1 MDTAEYQEFM
11 KFLEFK
17 RLSAAEPPPAAAPAP
32 PPAAAPP
39 PDFAPSPFPA
49 AVPAFG
55 GRGGGAPFK
64 IDWNRHIGNVLQRKP
79 WRSEGWSVNPN
90 LFELFNEFYKDF
102 PERFRVIGELHSGD
116 DGRNY
121 FSFAYEK
128 PGVPYGRV
136 TFHVYGQLSGNKFTY
151 ESVDIKIGKTEEYL
165 NAARF
170 NTAPRA

>member
-17 RLSAAEPPPAAAPAP
+17 RLSAAAAEQPPAA
-32 PPAAAPP
+32 P
-39 PDFAPSPFPA
+39 PDFAPSPPPA
-49 AVPAFG
+49 APPLFAG
-55 GRGGGAPFK
+55 GRGGGGGAPFK

-90 LFELFNEFYKDF
+90 LFELFSEFYKDF

>member
-1 MDTAEYQEFM
+1 MDTAEYQEFL
-11 KFLEFK
+11 KFKEFK
-17 RLSAAEPPPAAAPAP
+17 RMASEPPPSPPPPLEKAAAPM
-32 PPAAAPP
+32 
-39 PDFAPSPFPA
+39 
-49 AVPAFG
+49 PAFG
-55 GRGGGAPFK
+55 GGWVGRGGGGAPFK
-64 IDWNRHIGNVLQRKP
+64 IDWNRHMSNVLQIKP
-79 WRSEGWSVNPN
+79 WRSEGWSAHPN
-90 LFELFNEFYKDF
+90 LFELFSEFYKDF

-121 FSFAYEK
+121 FSFSYEK

>member
-1 MDTAEYQEFM
+1 MDTSEYQEFM

-17 RLSAAEPPPAAAPAP
+17 RLSAAAEQPPAAACV
-32 PPAAAPP
+32 PP
-39 PDFAPSPFPA
+39 PDFAPSPPPA
-49 AVPAFG
+49 PAQAF
-55 GRGGGAPFK
+55 RGGGGGTPFK

-90 LFELFNEFYKDF
+90 LFELFSEFYKDF

-128 PGVPYGRV
+128 PAVPYGRV